1 MPTKMPRILAA
12 GLGVSAVALVAGATY
27 QAAATRRDRRLIP
40 GPGGDVDIG
49 GRTLR
54 VHTTGLGEQPGPT
67 VVFESGMATPLEL
80 WAWIQEGVAGFAP
93 TVAYDRAGI
102 GRSAP
107 GELPRTAE
115 RTTDDLEALL
125 DAVGARPP
133 YVLVAHSYG
142 GLLVRHFAERHPEQ
156 VAGLVLADVAH
167 PEELV
172 RSQRQRVGL
181 PFVEQYLRDSM
192 WQSTIGMIRLNPN
205 SDRRFRIDGLPEE
218 ARLSAKAAFCTRQMW
233 HGSYAEFEAWQSDVN
248 AEVRDA
254 KLPPQCRLYVLTAG
268 ATVTGD
274 PVHLQLQEELARLS
288 DDAVHEIV
296 DDVEHIELITHEE
309 PAARVVAAVQSVVRA
324 VREQRTL
331 HPADHKSGRER

>member
-1 MPTKMPRILAA
+1 
-12 GLGVSAVALVAGATY
+12 VALAAGATY
-27 QAAATRRDRRLIP
+27 QAVATRRDRRLIP
-40 GPGGDVDIG
+40 GAGSHVDVG

-54 VHTTGLGEQPGPT
+54 VHTTGLAERPGPT
-67 VVFESGMATPLEL
+67 VVFESGMASPLEL
-80 WAWIQEGVAGFAP
+80 WAWIQQGVSAFAP
-93 TVAYDRAGI
+93 TVSYDRAGV

-107 GELPRTAE
+107 GPLPRTAE
-115 RTTDDLEALL
+115 RSSEDLESVLE
-125 DAVGARPP
+125 AVGARPP

-192 WQSTIGMIRLNPN
+192 WQSTIGFIRLNPR
-205 SDRRFRIDGLPEE
+205 SDRRFRIEGLPEE
-218 ARLSAKAAFCTRQMW
+218 ARLAAKAAFSTRQMW
-233 HGSYAEFEAWQSDVN
+233 HGSYAEFQAWQTHVN
-248 AEVRDA
+248 AEVRDL
-254 KLPPQCRLYVLTAG
+254 KLPSQCRLYVLTAG

-296 DDVEHIELITHEE
+296 PEVEHIELVTHEE
-309 PAARVVAAVQSVVRA
+309 PAARVVAAVQSVVQGI
-324 VREQRTL
+324 REQRSL
-331 HPADHKSGRER
+331 RPAGQQSGKDG